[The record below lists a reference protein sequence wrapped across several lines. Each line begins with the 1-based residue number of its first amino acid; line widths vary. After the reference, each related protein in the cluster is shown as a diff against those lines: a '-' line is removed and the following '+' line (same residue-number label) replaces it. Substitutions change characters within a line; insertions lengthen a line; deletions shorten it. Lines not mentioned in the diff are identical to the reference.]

1 MASNEI
7 KGNKVKLQIFFKW
20 GIGNVFGHKLLVE
33 DSISYVNYIWC
44 KVCARNKN
52 IFRNNSAVKWAT
64 RIAAERFING
74 TSNVTNDAVSD
85 KL

>member
-7 KGNKVKLQIFFKW
+7 KGNKVKLQTFFKW
-20 GIGNVFGHKLLVE
+20 GIGNVFGHEVLVE
-33 DSISYVNYIWC
+33 TSISYVNNIWC

-52 IFRNNSAVKWAT
+52 VFRNNSAVKGAT

-74 TSNVTNDAVSD
+74 TSNVTNDAVID